1 MEDSLEGLI
10 GESKTGS
17 GQETEARRSDILA
30 QTSGNK
36 FQVRLEDILDFIFPS
51 TLQHPLAA
59 GRLFAF
65 GQYGPLDE
73 DKMLRTGFKGRH
85 QLNVWELD
93 EMCLQIEREDI
104 MKIYLHKR
112 SDLGLLS
119 CHEQESLI
127 SQADPHLKK
136 AKGRAMLP
144 QITKEDIIHLFGK
157 APRDVNGFFSFHDL
171 QRLIFDYR
179 ESRIANYQLVYPN
192 LVSKHSS
199 SGTLPLPSSNS
210 RPSRVSSSVA
220 PQTMFQRMKGNTN
233 PDIIK
238 QVLPS
243 PPSSC
248 HHPSDELL
256 PQQTLLQD
264 LQPRL
269 TVRHRRIRHHLQ
281 RETPERGGAK
291 MS

>member
-1 MEDSLEGLI
+1 MEDSLAGLVA
-10 GESKTGS
+10 
-17 GQETEARRSDILA
+17 TEVSFSDS
-30 QTSGNK
+30 QSHKVNK
-36 FQVRLEDILDFIFPS
+36 FQVRLEGILDFIFPS

-59 GRLFAF
+59 GRLFAY

-85 QLNVWELD
+85 QLSVWELD

-144 QITKEDIIHLFGK
+144 PITKEDIVHLFRK
-157 APRDVNGFFSFHDL
+157 APRDANGYLSFHDL
-171 QRLIFDYR
+171 QRIIFDFR
-179 ESRIANYQLVYPN
+179 ESRIANYQRVYPN
-192 LVSKHSS
+192 LVSKDSGSS
-199 SGTLPLPSSNS
+199 VVVPLPSSTS
-210 RPSRVSSSVA
+210 RPGRVSSSVA
-220 PQTMFQRMKGNTN
+220 PETMFQRMKGSTN

-238 QVLPS
+238 QVAS
-243 PPSSC
+243 HFTPSSLC
-248 HHPSDELL
+248 FC
-256 PQQTLLQD
+256 D
-264 LQPRL
+264 LQYL
-269 TVRHRRIRHHLQ
+269 SLSVSLYMSVSLSHSVSLRRAL
-281 RETPERGGAK
+281 
-291 MS
+291 S